1 MKKEIKK
8 VFGKTYYLLGIRKE
22 DNAKVWLEEGHFDCD
37 WYWGIGYVEIF
48 NKNYTDIEEH
58 THFDSLFFKGN
69 KNCYDLFKEYFS
81 ETTLNND
88 ELWKVLENMKSI
100 YTMRNYSDLL
110 YTGGAHITTNTFK
123 DDIKNDAEYK
133 RINDKIIPMLLNE
146 IYKIVGGVE
155 NE

>member
-1 MKKEIKK
+1 M
-8 VFGKTYYLLGIRKE
+8 
-22 DNAKVWLEEGHFDCD
+22 
-37 WYWGIGYVEIF
+37 
-48 NKNYTDIEEH
+48 H
-58 THFDSLFFKGN
+58 THFDSLFFNGN
-69 KNCYDLFKEYFS
+69 KCCYDLFKEYFD

-88 ELWKVLENMKSI
+88 ELWKLLENMKSI

-146 IYKIVGGVE
+146 VYKIVGGAE